1 MTDLEAIEFVFKD
14 WLHTYGTFT
23 AQHWDKLSIPEINIL
38 CEAQWQAF
46 LENYENLMKKPL
58 SLVVDSVELD
68 DPKSLGG
75 SLDELKQRGFE
86 RINDPRRKANE

>member
-46 LENYENLMKKPL
+46 SQEYEDLMKKPL
-58 SLVVDSVELD
+58 SLVLNKKDSDV
-68 DPKSLGG
+68 
-75 SLDELKQRGFE
+75 
-86 RINDPRRKANE
+86 